1 MVEILQKELSY
12 NINGILFKI
21 HNSLGRFCK
30 HNQYG
35 DALEALLKEN
45 NIKYKREIEVP
56 ILFNGI
62 KLTGN
67 ILDFLIEDVIV
78 LDIKCKKDI
87 TTKDY
92 VQMKNQYPNNKLK
105 QEMLFTHI
113 FKNEEPVLEIKR
125 MFEEYKYPD
134 IDTCVELYKSN
145 IKK

>member
-1 MVEILQKELSY
+1 M
-12 NINGILFKI
+12 
-21 HNSLGRFCK
+21 
-30 HNQYG
+30 
-35 DALEALLKEN
+35 KEN

-92 VQMKNQYPNNKLK
+92 VQMKRYLRATDRSLGIIVNFAEISLK
-105 QEMLFTHI
+105 PRRILS
-113 FKNEEPVLEIKR
+113 KN
-125 MFEEYKYPD
+125 
-134 IDTCVELYKSN
+134 S
-145 IKK
+145 

>member
-92 VQMKNQYPNNKLK
+92 VQMKRYLRATDRSLGIIVNFAEISLK
-105 QEMLFTHI
+105 PRRILS
-113 FKNEEPVLEIKR
+113 KN
-125 MFEEYKYPD
+125 
-134 IDTCVELYKSN
+134 S
-145 IKK
+145 